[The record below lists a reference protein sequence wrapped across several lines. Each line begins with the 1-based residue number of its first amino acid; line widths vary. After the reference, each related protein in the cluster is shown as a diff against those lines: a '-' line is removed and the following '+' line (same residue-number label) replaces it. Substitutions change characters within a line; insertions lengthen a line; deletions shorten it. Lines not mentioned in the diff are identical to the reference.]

1 MDFFLLP
8 GVVLSGTATLRHNYS
23 PDVDPARTLC
33 ARGPRTGLGWG
44 WVVGGGV
51 GWVGGGGVAVV
62 VVSFFIFFPLFDSFP
77 FFPLFYFLYFL
88 ASLSFIS
95 FILFLSLSFLA
106 VGPGTNFGVFAKRF
120 DFKNPPKILKMRVFG
135 RARPR
140 GRPPGGA
147 HGLDCG
153 RCAATHAATFAVAS
167 LRRHL

>member
-62 VVSFFIFFPLFDSFP
+62 VVSFFHFF
-77 FFPLFYFLYFL
+77 FLYLILFL
-88 ASLSFIS
+88 SFLYFIS
-95 FILFLSLSFLA
+95 FIFLPRFPLFLLFYFFPFLSLRSAQVQIL
-106 VGPGTNFGVFAKRF
+106 VYLPSVLTL
-120 DFKNPPKILKMRVFG
+120 KIHLKF
-135 RARPR
+135 
-140 GRPPGGA
+140 
-147 HGLDCG
+147 
-153 RCAATHAATFAVAS
+153 
-167 LRRHL
+167 